1 MRYAEFCAGVGGFRL
16 GLESS
21 GADVQLVYS
30 NEIDCHCEKTYESN
44 FNQKF
49 DSKDIFSVDATLIPD
64 FDMLCAGFPC
74 QPFSV
79 AGKELGFA
87 DSRGTVFFKLLEII
101 KIKKPGIVFLENVP
115 NLVHHRGG
123 FTYKAIIDSLS
134 EANYALSPIILDS
147 SYFGVPQSRSRIY
160 IIGRNKKIY
169 GEIKVN
175 YTQKRTEKTALR
187 SFLCEG
193 DYSIPITP
201 RWQEYIDYYTGRR
214 SAHELSFELPRT
226 RKKLERVADNCDL
239 FDCIFQVRSSGVRAL
254 SLDNPLPTFTV
265 LNSGGGAHIPILSKE
280 RRHLSITEMKRVMGF
295 PEWYSFDAVSRT
307 DAAKQLANAV
317 CPPVIASIYRDILR
331 AIDQTRSEE

>member
-160 IIGRNKKIY
+160 IIGLNKKIY

-280 RRHLSITEMKRVMGF
+280 RRHLYPALFFFSHNQSPPAKRV
-295 PEWYSFDAVSRT
+295 
-307 DAAKQLANAV
+307 
-317 CPPVIASIYRDILR
+317 
-331 AIDQTRSEE
+331 